1 MLATILRTS
10 TVDSW
15 MIVNCDGGA
24 VDCVAILGGMTMLTS
39 STVGSLDGVSLVR
52 VFYDNSEADHE
63 QRGDAETWVGQ
74 ASKLLSRQWP
84 KGGPV
89 TAYSKKI
96 IHEFNNGSNNFYGLP
111 CSYVL
116 VEGDNCIGYV

>member
-1 MLATILRTS
+1 
-10 TVDSW
+10 

-52 VFYDNSEADHE
+52 VFYDNIGADHE
-63 QRGDAETWVGQ
+63 QPAAVDGGDAKTWVGQ
-74 ASKLLSRQWP
+74 ASKLLSQQWP
-84 KGGPV
+84 KGGSV
-89 TAYSKKI
+89 TAYSEKI
-96 IHEFNNGSNNFYGLP
+96 IHEFNNSSNNFYGLP